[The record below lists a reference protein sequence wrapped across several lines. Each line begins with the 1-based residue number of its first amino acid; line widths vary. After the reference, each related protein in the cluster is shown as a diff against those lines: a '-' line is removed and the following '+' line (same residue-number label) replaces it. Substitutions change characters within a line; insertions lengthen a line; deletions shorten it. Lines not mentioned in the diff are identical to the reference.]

1 MEKLETE
8 IIVLICKLEKI
19 FPPGFHRN
27 AASVVGDM
35 MYYARIQVIS
45 QAMFGSEGRR
55 LESKNEATQY
65 GLDMTEQQYLEVM
78 DVFACV
84 EKISIASRYYS
95 YL

>member
-1 MEKLETE
+1 LPEGDTHTE
-8 IIVLICKLEKI
+8 HAHSV
-19 FPPGFHRN
+19 FHRN
-27 AASVVGDM
+27 ATSVVGDM

-55 LESKNEATQY
+55 PESKNEATQY
-65 GLDMTEQQYLEVM
+65 ILDMTKQQYLEVI

-84 EKISIASRYYS
+84 ENFSIASRYYS

>member
-1 MEKLETE
+1 M
-8 IIVLICKLEKI
+8 
-19 FPPGFHRN
+19 
-27 AASVVGDM
+27 
-35 MYYARIQVIS
+35 IS

-55 LESKNEATQY
+55 PESKNEATQY

>member
-1 MEKLETE
+1 LPEGDTHTE
-8 IIVLICKLEKI
+8 HAHSV
-19 FPPGFHRN
+19 FHRN
-27 AASVVGDM
+27 AGSVVGDM

-84 EKISIASRYYS
+84 EKFSIASRYYS

>member
-1 MEKLETE
+1 ML
-8 IIVLICKLEKI
+8 
-19 FPPGFHRN
+19 
-27 AASVVGDM
+27 
-35 MYYARIQVIS
+35 
-45 QAMFGSEGRR
+45 GSEGRR
-55 LESKNEATQY
+55 PDSKNEVTQY